1 MSSEKRIIEVMD
13 TTLRDGEQTP
23 GVSFNA
29 KEKLAIAKIL
39 LEDLKVDRIE
49 VASARV
55 SDNEKDSVKDI
66 CTWAKKNGYIDRIE
80 VLGFVDNNRS
90 VDWIHD
96 TSAGTINL
104 LAKGSL
110 KHLEVQL
117 KKTPQEHIKNIE
129 DTISNAASKDIS
141 ANIYLE
147 DWSNGMKESP
157 DYVYLL
163 LDNLTKNK
171 NLKRI
176 MLPDTLGILLPDEVR
191 QFISALNKR
200 YPKTHF
206 DFHAH
211 NDYGLAVANSIA
223 AAEAGAKGIHVT
235 VNSLGER
242 AGNAPICDT
251 VVALRDISKSTDTKI
266 DERYLKTLSSLVSTF
281 SGKKVSS
288 NKPIVGEDVFT
299 QTAGIHADGDKKGN
313 LYTNKIDPK
322 RFGREREY
330 ALGKLSGMSS
340 LEMNLKKAG
349 IELSGDDKKQVF
361 KKIVK
366 LGDRKKKITHADLPY
381 IVADVLET
389 EVKQKIRITDLD
401 VSVSLKK
408 IQKASFTLRY
418 NGTEVCAESEGSG
431 GYDAFMNA
439 LKKVAPE
446 IGINLP
452 KLADYEVHIPPG
464 GKTDALVET
473 IIVWEKDGKMF
484 KTIGVNP
491 DQILAAVD
499 ATEKMLNM
507 LYR

>member
-1 MSSEKRIIEVMD
+1 MSSKKKIIEVMD

-29 KEKLAIAKIL
+29 KEKLAIAKMLI
-39 LEDLKVDRIE
+39 EDLKVDRIE

-55 SDNEKDSVKDI
+55 SEKEKGAVKGI
-66 CTWAKKNGYIDRIE
+66 CAWAEKNGCLGRIE
-80 VLGFVDNNRS
+80 ILGFADKNLS
-90 VDWIHD
+90 VDWID
-96 TSAGTINL
+96 ETGCRVINI

-110 KHLEVQL
+110 KHLEIQL
-117 KKTPQEHIKNIE
+117 RKEPKDHINDIE
-129 DTISNAASKDIS
+129 ETIAYAASKNIS

-147 DWSNGMKESP
+147 DWSNGMKNSP

-163 LDNLTKNK
+163 LDNLTRN
-171 NLKRI
+171 NNIKRI
-176 MLPDTLGILLPDEVR
+176 LLPDTLGVLLPGEVK
-191 QFISALNKR
+191 QFISDLCKR

-251 VVALRDISKSTDTKI
+251 AIALRDLCEDIDTGI
-266 DERYLKTLSSLVSTF
+266 DERYMKTLSSLVSTF

-288 NKPIVGEDVFT
+288 NKPVVGDDIFT

-313 LYTNKIDPK
+313 LYANKIDPK

-340 LEMNLKKAG
+340 LEMNLRKAG
-349 IELSGDDKKQVF
+349 IELSDNDKMLVF
-361 KKIVK
+361 RKIIE
-366 LGDRKKKITHADLPY
+366 LGDRKKRITHADLPY
-381 IVADVLET
+381 IIADVLET
-389 EVKQKIRITDLD
+389 EIRQKIKITGLD
-401 VSVSLKK
+401 ISVSLGKK
-408 IQKASFTLRY
+408 QKASFTLRY
-418 NGTEVCAESEGSG
+418 DGTEVCARGEGNG
-431 GYDAFMNA
+431 GYDAFMEG

-446 IGINLP
+446 LGIHLP
-452 KLADYEVHIPPG
+452 KLVDYEVHIPPG

-473 IIVWEKDGKMF
+473 IIIWEKDSNIF
-484 KTIGVNP
+484 KTIGVNS
-491 DQILAAVD
+491 DQILAAIE

-507 LYR
+507 IYN